1 MQTHWIYIVLDCHRN
16 GHRAVHR
23 EHSDKYYSDTFP
35 CAAGVQSVRVRQ
47 IKRVR
52 RLEGRRILCI
62 EEEHAAKRKQ
72 DLQVQQ
78 LILQEKKTGYQMI
91 TCLVLLKTK
100 LFQLFRILSKKNI
113 HITS

>member
-1 MQTHWIYIVLDCHRN
+1 MQTHWIYTVLDCHRN
-16 GHRAVHR
+16 GHRTVHR

-62 EEEHAAKRKQ
+62 EEQQSLKRNQ
-72 DLQVQQ
+72 ALQV
-78 LILQEKKTGYQMI
+78 YRMI
-91 TCLVLLKTK
+91 
-100 LFQLFRILSKKNI
+100 
-113 HITS
+113 